1 VTAKLRPSPAGR
13 FVWLS
18 AFRTSRKAS
27 KAVYVLCLDVFS
39 LSWNLLLNFLQELL
53 QELQIRLNIGTLNE
67 TL

>member
-1 VTAKLRPSPAGR
+1 MMKL
-13 FVWLS
+13 
-18 AFRTSRKAS
+18 
-27 KAVYVLCLDVFS
+27 KAVYVLCLDDFS